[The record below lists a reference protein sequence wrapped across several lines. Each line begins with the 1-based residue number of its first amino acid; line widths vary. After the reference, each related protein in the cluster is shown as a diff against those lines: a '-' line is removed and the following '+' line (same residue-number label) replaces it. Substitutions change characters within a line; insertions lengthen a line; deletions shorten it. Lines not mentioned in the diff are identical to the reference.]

1 MARRLSKVVPV
12 RVSHRDA
19 IDLRRWARETKN
31 GNVSEVVRDL
41 INERRRRGEVSQ
53 ESQGDQEQS
62 QGEAA

>member
-19 IDLRRWARETKN
+19 IDLREWARKTKN
-31 GNVSEVVRDL
+31 GNVSEVVREL
-41 INERRRRGEVSQ
+41 IDERRRRSERSQ
-53 ESQGDQEQS
+53 EPQGEQEQS